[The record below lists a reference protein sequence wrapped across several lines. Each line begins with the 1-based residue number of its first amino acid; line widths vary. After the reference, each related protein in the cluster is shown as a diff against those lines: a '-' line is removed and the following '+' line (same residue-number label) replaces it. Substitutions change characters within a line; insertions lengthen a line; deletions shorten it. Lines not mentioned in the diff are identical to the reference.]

1 MIFSDLREKVG
12 LLVFYEPSSSHGES
26 IPFFHFYQI
35 KETHSFLGEILCFI
49 TLSFPLSS
57 EHPSI
62 LENELIQSLQQ
73 NEPSKPR
80 ELGFNLDMLPL

>member
-1 MIFSDLREKVG
+1 M
-12 LLVFYEPSSSHGES
+12 FYEPSSSHGES

-62 LENELIQSLQQ
+62 LENRVDSVA
-73 NEPSKPR
+73 STKR
-80 ELGFNLDMLPL
+80 TV